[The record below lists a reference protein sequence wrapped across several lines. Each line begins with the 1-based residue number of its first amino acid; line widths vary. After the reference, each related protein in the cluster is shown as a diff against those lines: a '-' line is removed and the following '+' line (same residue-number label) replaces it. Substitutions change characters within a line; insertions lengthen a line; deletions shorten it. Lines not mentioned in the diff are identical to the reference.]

1 MTVVARGLWY
11 IESHYREP
19 MKLEDAATAAGVSRY
34 HFARAFSLA
43 VGMAPRTYLRRRRM
57 AAAVEQLLAG
67 TDDLLALALAIG
79 YGSHEAF
86 SRAFRQEIGATP
98 EAVRAHGLPDTATV
112 LQPVLLEERSMKESL
127 EVTIEE
133 RAAWYVVGVERPHQR
148 MPSPDISDQWQ
159 SFGPHIGRIPNQVG
173 MLSYGLMMAPEDDT
187 ENRYLCGVEVSSLD
201 QVPDN
206 MVGYAVPAGRY
217 AVAQH
222 RGHVAEVGQSFRAL
236 FEDWLPGSPWE
247 PLPGPCFE
255 LYDDRFDPMT
265 GQGGFSLWT
274 PVQERATS

>member
-1 MTVVARGLWY
+1 MSVVGRGLWY

-19 MKLEDAATAAGVSRY
+19 MKLEQAAAAAGVTRY
-34 HFARAFSLA
+34 HFARAFALA
-43 VGMAPRTYLRRRRM
+43 VGMSPRAYLRRRRM

-67 TDDLLALALAIG
+67 TDDLLSLALAIG

-86 SRAFRQEIGATP
+86 SRAFKQEFGATP
-98 EAVRAHGLPDTATV
+98 EAVRARGLPESATV
-112 LQPVLLEERSMKESL
+112 LQPVLLEERTMSQPL
-127 EVTIEE
+127 EVTITE
-133 RAAWYVVGVERPHQR
+133 RAAWCVVGVERAYAQ
-148 MPSPDISDQWQ
+148 MPSPEISDQWQ
-159 SFGPHIGRIPNQVG
+159 AFGPYIGRVPNQVG
-173 MLSYGLMMAPEDDT
+173 MHSYGLMMAPENDA

-201 QVPDN
+201 QVPEN

-222 RGHVAEVGQSFRAL
+222 KGHVAEVGQSFRAL
-236 FEDWLPGSPWE
+236 FEDWLPASAWE

-265 GQGGFSLWT
+265 GQGGFTLWT
-274 PVQERATS
+274 PVQARAG